1 MSGGVHED
9 LDISNFGRRAV
20 RLTIELAIASDF
32 ADLFDVRGGSLV
44 RRGSLNSRWFRS
56 RGELRTTYANRDFR
70 RELILAVEKSD
81 SPAQFAN
88 GRLIFVA
95 IIPPKGTWHT
105 CVRWLPLTGS
115 SGARRRC
122 PATC

>member
-1 MSGGVHED
+1 MPPAT
-9 LDISNFGRRAV
+9 LD
-20 RLTIELAIASDF
+20 TIALLCARELAIASDF
-32 ADLFDVRGGSLV
+32 ADLFDVRAGKLV

-56 RGELRTTYANRDFR
+56 RRELRTTYTNRDFR
-70 RELILAVEKSD
+70 RELIVAVDKAD

-105 CVRWLPLTGS
+105 CVKWLPVTRS
-115 SGARRRC
+115 NRRPTPRIRS
-122 PATC
+122 